1 LNLELVQRDPVTGN
15 TSNWNGPPAGLLIFL
30 LVVVQISDSL
40 HFVWDRLFGKHVI
53 AASIDESKTWE
64 GLIGS
69 ALSCGLVGIAL
80 WLLGITPFSWYGAAM
95 MAMLIS
101 VMGSSGSMTMSA
113 IKRDRG
119 VKDYGSLVQGHAG
132 ILDRIDSICFAAPMF
147 FHVVR
152 LSLHQ

>member
-1 LNLELVQRDPVTGN
+1 MSAWD
-15 TSNWNGPPAGLLIFL
+15 GPKAGLLIFL
-30 LVVVQISDSL
+30 LVVVQVSDSL

-53 AASIDESKTWE
+53 ASSIDETKTWE

-69 ALSCGLVGIAL
+69 ALSCGLVGILL
-80 WLLGITPFSWYGAAM
+80 WFLNITPFSWYGAAL